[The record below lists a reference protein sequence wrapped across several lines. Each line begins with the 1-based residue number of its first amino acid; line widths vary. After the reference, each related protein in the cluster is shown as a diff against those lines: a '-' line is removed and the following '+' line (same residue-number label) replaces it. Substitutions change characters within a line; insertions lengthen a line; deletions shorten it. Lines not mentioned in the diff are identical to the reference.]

1 MYLSIIAVLCTIV
14 ALVGN
19 PSRYQEQATPAETS
33 SGNLHRIQEAAR
45 RNPPARYRQVVLERE
60 SARRKL
66 QQQSYAAILY
76 DTVQHDGVSAL
87 ISYIRMNVLAEYSLD
102 HGFLFWII
110 PPDPTLNVP
119 GLPFEEDLSF
129 PVDPWKRD

>member
-1 MYLSIIAVLCTIV
+1 MYLSIIALLCCAV
-14 ALVGN
+14 AMGGN
-19 PSRYQEQATPAETS
+19 TSLPQEQANPQEIRS
-33 SGNLHRIQEAAR
+33 ENLRKLQEAVR
-45 RNPPARYRQVVLERE
+45 RNPPARYRQVVLERKA
-60 SARRKL
+60 ARRKL

-87 ISYIRMNVLAEYSLD
+87 IAYIKMNVLAEFSLD

-119 GLPFEEDLSF
+119 GVQFEEDLSF
-129 PVDPWKRD
+129 PADPWERE